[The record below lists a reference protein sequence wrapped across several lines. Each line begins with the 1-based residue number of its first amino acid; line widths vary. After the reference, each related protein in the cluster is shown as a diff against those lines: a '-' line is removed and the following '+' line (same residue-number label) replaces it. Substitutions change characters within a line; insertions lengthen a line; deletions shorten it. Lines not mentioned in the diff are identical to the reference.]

1 MLLHHISTSFFNF
14 SGPPLS
20 RRGNQNLLPP
30 FKKEGGDQT
39 MGGTCLLDILNV
51 FKEVLS
57 EGKLVLVGE
66 FICIFLWCL
75 KFRKKFSSVPSKEK
89 KPYVRKKLPVTKL
102 RIIKSSCMFLKSQS
116 FQCYDNRIETIKNEW
131 YFV

>member
-1 MLLHHISTSFFNF
+1 MSLHHISTSFFNF
-14 SGPPLS
+14 SGPPSPGEVIKIYSIPL
-20 RRGNQNLLPP
+20 
-30 FKKEGGDQT
+30 KKKGGDQT

-102 RIIKSSCMFLKSQS
+102 RIVKSSCMFLKSQS